1 MKLAGLSYDS
11 AYIASVGHYDC
22 LVKVWRRLTYGADDI
37 RFDFAYLRHPEPV
50 TSIQW
55 RKPYH
60 VDQTVDNVLYTFCA
74 DNTLCIWTGSDS
86 HGQQHVQLWGVL
98 DLAASIQ
105 DASLNSGRK
114 SLRWGLMMHGR
125 DFSAAVERA
134 VVEGDPSS
142 GSDDTALQHLIAVAN
157 RSPEI
162 CIVFDGRGRMS
173 TWGFENVGPKSHSS
187 AKIFN
192 ISHVTSRDFDF
203 LQGRPDSSVA
213 HVEAYAYCTKPGGK
227 FHLLMHHFDGRVDV
241 YQSNIARFLD
251 VNPKVSHLSL
261 RCVWSGHSAPI
272 RKIVRNFSG
281 RAIVSRTAVGESIV
295 WKHTLNSKQPALSR
309 QTLIPQAG
317 HVHRIGVFRKGR
329 FVVFLH
335 HDKICLWD
343 CRETTPALTAQCQYH
358 VTGKPLCLLILP
370 RENAEDH
377 TIAHVATITSDKHGI
392 VWEVKLPSYSPDDGA
407 RPLTNGHQSGPYI
420 REFFRFDLGEAGNL
434 AYVLPVDPA
443 GSPSIISGFLDVFA
457 RDVAISYTHS
467 GKVQFWTA
475 RVDQNRSRVEWLSTS
490 SMETGLSEPALVS
503 GSTMKKAALVNSS
516 RTGVTIWDIRGARL
530 EYSQDFE
537 NHNTIR
543 DLDWTST
550 PDSQSILAVGFPY
563 RVLLLSEMRFDY
575 LNKGPAWAPIREI
588 SIRDFTPHPIG
599 DSTWLG
605 DGNLVI
611 GAGNQLYAYDRHF
624 DVSSSL
630 VTSLRLPHRKGGMWD
645 LFDVVQRLNGP
656 LPVFHPQFL
665 SQCMLSGKID
675 LVHSILMALHTTL
688 KFWVEGETIDDY
700 LGMDLGQFYV
710 GRGVSNSHVLCG
722 IALLTLLYQSRAG
735 GSARHDVGSYFN
747 RRMSHDDGEEAFTEE
762 IAQRINERLTRVGLP
777 QLSGHEQIQLVDIV
791 ECVGLVEKQRRS
803 LDENGARFM
812 LFFRQH
818 ALRKRRTNEVYMSWR
833 EINWAYHSTSQD
845 ILVDFVSRQH
855 HGTLLWE
862 HARESGMFMWLTDSS
877 AVVCRAGPTTPE
889 TS

>member
-1 MKLAGLSYDS
+1 MLTAIEQWALQSTFAIDRDSGDADDTSSTSISWGSAEELLVAGSSLELYQTTSTPSCSWQKRLASPVKLAGLSYDS
-11 AYIASVGHYDC
+11 AYIASVGQYDC
-22 LVKVWRRLTYGADDI
+22 LVKVWRRLTYGADEI

-50 TSIQW
+50 TSLQW
-55 RKPYH
+55 RKPHY

-74 DNTLCIWTGSDS
+74 DNTLRIWAGSDS
-86 HGQQHVQLWGVL
+86 HGQQHIQLWGMI

-105 DASLNSGRK
+105 DGTLNSSK
-114 SLRWGLMMHGR
+114 PALRWSLMMHGR
-125 DFSAAVERA
+125 DFSSAVERA
-134 VVEGDPSS
+134 VLEADPSS
-142 GSDDTALQHLIAVAN
+142 GRDDTALQHLIAVAN

-173 TWGFENVGPKSHSS
+173 TWGFENVGSRSPSS

-192 ISHVTSRDFDF
+192 ISHVTSKDFDF
-203 LQGRPDSSVA
+203 LQGRGNDLIP
-213 HVEAYAYCTKPGGK
+213 HVEAYAYCSKPGGQL
-227 FHLLMHHFDGRVDV
+227 HLLIHNFDGSVDV
-241 YQSNIARFLD
+241 YQSDIARFLD
-251 VNPKVSHLSL
+251 VNPNASHLSL
-261 RCVWSGHSAPI
+261 RCTWSGHSAPV

-281 RAIVSRTAVGESIV
+281 RAVVSRTAVGESIV
-295 WKHTLNSKQPALSR
+295 WKHALNSQQPALSR

-317 HVHRIGVFRKGR
+317 HVHRISVFRKGR
-329 FVVFLH
+329 FVVFLY
-335 HDKICLWD
+335 HDKLCLWD
-343 CRETTPALTAQCQYH
+343 CRENDPVMLAQCQYE
-358 VTGKPLCLLILP
+358 VRGKPLCLLILP
-370 RENAEDH
+370 RENTRDH
-377 TIAHVATITSDKHGI
+377 TVAHVATITSDKHGV
-392 VWEVKLPSYSPDDGA
+392 VWEVKLPSYAPDYGA
-407 RPLTNGHQSGPYI
+407 VPLINGHQTAPYI
-420 REFFRFDLGEAGNL
+420 REFFRFDLGEPGNL

-475 RVDQNRSRVEWLSTS
+475 RIDQHRSRVEWLSTS
-490 SMETGLSEPALVS
+490 SMETGVSEPALVS

-537 NHNTIR
+537 SHNTIR

-563 RVLLLSEMRFDY
+563 KVLLLSQMRFDY

-588 SIRDFTPHPIG
+588 NIRDFTPHPIG

-624 DVSSSL
+624 DVSGSL

-675 LVHSILMALHTTL
+675 LVHSILMALHKTL

-700 LGMDLGQFYV
+700 LGMDLEQFYI
-710 GRGVSNSHVLCG
+710 GGGVSNKPSNEHSGVVPVTNVL
-722 IALLTLLYQSRAG
+722 
-735 GSARHDVGSYFN
+735 
-747 RRMSHDDGEEAFTEE
+747 
-762 IAQRINERLTRVGLP
+762 
-777 QLSGHEQIQLVDIV
+777 
-791 ECVGLVEKQRRS
+791 
-803 LDENGARFM
+803 
-812 LFFRQH
+812 
-818 ALRKRRTNEVYMSWR
+818 
-833 EINWAYHSTSQD
+833 
-845 ILVDFVSRQH
+845 
-855 HGTLLWE
+855 
-862 HARESGMFMWLTDSS
+862 
-877 AVVCRAGPTTPE
+877 
-889 TS
+889 